1 MEKKL
6 FVVMMAIVAMFTTSC
21 QLGGDYEENVDETS
35 VVAFNLSTPEI
46 STRAYGDGTNATVL
60 QYAVY
65 DAYGIELT
73 DLTKTDGTID
83 NLSATV
89 NLQLTTGNTYS
100 IIFWAAAPNAPY
112 EVNFAN
118 KEMTVDYNNDNVVS
132 NSENLDAFYAYH
144 TFEVTGVQGQTESV
158 SLMRPFAQLNIGT
171 SDYAISQKAGYVPT
185 KSSVT
190 VKQVYS
196 TLNLEDG
203 EVSNPIDAVFK
214 MNTIDRNEVFPVAGN
229 EYLAMNYLLVPADN
243 NLVDIEFAHT
253 NGSKEKTYTVAAVPV
268 QRNYRSNIYGDIL
281 TSNVNVNVDIR
292 PDVKSFVTN
301 STELAAAITSSGTVV
316 LQDDITPETTI
327 DIKAGVEVYL
337 DLNGKNIIID
347 PEVLAPNGNGSHYAF
362 IVREGG
368 SLVIDGDG
376 TVETTTPAPIFFYP
390 AGDLVIENGTF
401 IRNIPEGY
409 TGDVGSMFV
418 GTKPNGGW
426 HSTGVTINGGYFD
439 CGYYPTSL
447 ADVNI
452 EKLITGEETLVET
465 ESDIAK
471 RGQSGDPNVIRTAI
485 KNLISKAFNKSN
497 NYLKVYGGTFVGAN
511 PAWGDEGCMLPTT
524 PNYLRPWS
532 YYQGAFL
539 DGQAFNEN
547 GIVLPEGYTVTKGTH
562 EDGRPTYT
570 VTYSN

>member
-1 MEKKL
+1 MKKKL

-46 STRAYGDGTNATVL
+46 STRVYGDGKNATVL

-65 DAYGIELT
+65 DAYGKELT
-73 DLTKTDGTID
+73 DLTKTDGTI
-83 NLSATV
+83 NISTTV

-118 KEMTVDYNNDNVVS
+118 KEMTVDYNNVVS
-132 NSENLDAFYAYH
+132 NSETLDAFYAYH
-144 TFEVTGVQGQTESV
+144 TFEVTGVQEQTESV

-196 TLNLEDG
+196 VLNLVDG
-203 EVSNPIDAVFK
+203 EVYGETEAVYA
-214 MNTIDRNEVFPVAGN
+214 MNDIPTGEKFPVAGN

-243 NLVDIEFAHT
+243 NLVEIEFTHT

-301 STELAAAITSSGTVV
+301 SEELAAAITSSGTVV

-327 DIKAGVEVYL
+327 DIKAGVDVYL
-337 DLNGKNIIID
+337 DLNGKTITID
-347 PEVLAPNGNGSHYAF
+347 DTLAPNSNGSQYAF

-376 TVETTTPAPIFFYP
+376 TVETTTPAPILFYP
-390 AGDLVIENGTF
+390 AGDVVIENGTF

-409 TGDVGSMFV
+409 TGGVGSMFV
-418 GTKPNGGW
+418 GTKPAGGW
-426 HSTGVTINGGYFD
+426 ESAGVTIKGGYFD
-439 CGYYPTSL
+439 SGYYDANAADIEDIL
-447 ADVNI
+447 AGN
-452 EKLITGEETLVET
+452 KALEETED
-465 ESDIAK
+465 DIKK
-471 RGQSGDPNVIRTAI
+471 RGVAGD
-485 KNLISKAFNKSN
+485 KNKTRVALKNNTQVMFNRSN
-497 NYLKVYGGTFVGAN
+497 NYFRIYGGTFVGAN

-524 PNYLRPWS
+524 PQYLRPWS
-532 YYQGAFL
+532 YYQGALL
-539 DGQAFNEN
+539 DGQTFHED
-547 GIVLPEGYTVTKGTH
+547 GIVLPDGYVITKGTAV
-562 EDGRPTYT
+562 DGRPTYT
-570 VTYSN
+570 VNYSN

>member
-1 MEKKL
+1 MKNKFL
-6 FVVMMAIVAMFTTSC
+6 VAMIATVALSATSC
-21 QLGGDYEENVDETS
+21 QEKMDIGANANETS

-46 STRAYGDGTNATVL
+46 STRAYGDGTTATVL

-65 DAYGIELT
+65 DADGNELEG
-73 DLTKTDGTID
+73 LTERDGNINMST
-83 NLSATV
+83 TV
-89 NLQLTTGNTYS
+89 NLQLSTGDTYS
-100 IIFWAAAPNAPY
+100 IIFWAAAQGAPY
-112 EVNFAN
+112 EVDFEH
-118 KEMTVDYNNDNVVS
+118 KTMTVDYDEVVC

-144 TFEVTGVQGQTESV
+144 TFEVTGVQEQTESV
-158 SLMRPFAQLNIGT
+158 SLMRPFAQLNIGV
-171 SDYAISQKAGYVPT
+171 SDYEDSVNAGYEPT
-185 KSSVT
+185 QSSVT
-190 VKQVYS
+190 VNQVYS
-196 TLNLEDG
+196 VLNLVDGTVDG
-203 EVSNPIDAVFK
+203 ETEAVYA
-214 MNTIDRNEVFPVAGN
+214 MNDIPMGEKFPVAGN
-229 EYLAMNYLLVPADN
+229 EYLAMNYLLVPADK
-243 NLVDIEFAHT
+243 NLVDIEFTHT
-253 NGSKEKTYTVAAVPV
+253 NGSKEKTYTVASVPV

-301 STELAAAITSSGTVV
+301 SEELVAAITSSGTVV

-327 DIKAGVEVYL
+327 DIKAGVDVYL

-376 TVETTTPAPIFFYP
+376 TVETTTPAPILFYP
-390 AGDLVIENGTF
+390 AGDVVIENGTF

-418 GTKPNGGW
+418 GTKPTGGW

-485 KNLISKAFNKSN
+485 KNLISVAFNKSN
-497 NYLKVYGGTFVGAN
+497 NYFKVYGGTFVGAN

-524 PNYLRPWS
+524 PQYLRPWS
-532 YYQGAFL
+532 YYQGALL
-539 DGQAFNEN
+539 DGQTFHED
-547 GIVLPEGYTVTKGTH
+547 GIVLPSGYTITKGIA

-570 VTYSN
+570 VTYNE

>member
-1 MEKKL
+1 MDIG
-6 FVVMMAIVAMFTTSC
+6 ANA
-21 QLGGDYEENVDETS
+21 DETS
-35 VVAFNLSTPEI
+35 VVAFNLSMPEI
-46 STRAYGDGTNATVL
+46 STRAYGDGTTATVL

-65 DAYGIELT
+65 DADGNELEG
-73 DLTKTDGTID
+73 LTERDGNINMST
-83 NLSATV
+83 TV
-89 NLQLTTGNTYS
+89 NLQLPTDDTYS
-100 IIFWAAAPNAPY
+100 IIFWAAAQGAPY
-112 EVNFAN
+112 EVDFEH
-118 KEMTVDYNNDNVVS
+118 KTMTVDYDEVVC

-144 TFEVTGVQGQTESV
+144 TFEVTGVQEQTESV

-196 TLNLEDG
+196 TLDLEYG
-203 EVSNPIDAVFK
+203 TVSNPIDAVFK
-214 MNTIDRNEVFPVAGN
+214 MKAIDRNEVFPVAGN
-229 EYLAMNYLLVPADN
+229 EYLAMNYLLVPADKS
-243 NLVDIEFAHT
+243 LVNIEFTHT
-253 NGSKEKTYTVAAVPV
+253 NGSNEKTYTVEHVPV

-281 TSNVNVNVDIR
+281 TSNVNVNVEIK

-301 STELAAAITSSGTVV
+301 STELAAAVKQSGTVV

-327 DIKAGVEVYL
+327 DVKAGVDVYL
-337 DLNGKNIIID
+337 DLNGQSIIID
-347 PEVLAPNGNGSHYAF
+347 PEVLTPNSNGSHYAF

-426 HSTGVTINGGYFD
+426 ESTGVTIKGGYFD
-439 CGYYPTSL
+439 SGYYDANAADIEDIL
-447 ADVNI
+447 AGNKV
-452 EKLITGEETLVET
+452 LEETED
-465 ESDIAK
+465 DIKK
-471 RGQSGDPNVIRTAI
+471 RGVAGD
-485 KNLISKAFNKSN
+485 KNKTRVALKNNTMAMFNRSN
-497 NYLKVYGGTFVGAN
+497 NYFKIYGGTFVGAN

-524 PNYLRPWS
+524 PQYLRPWS
-532 YYQGAFL
+532 YYQGALL
-539 DGQAFNEN
+539 DGQTFHED
-547 GIVLPEGYTVTKGTH
+547 GIVLPDGYVITKGIAV
-562 EDGRPTYT
+562 DGRPTYT
-570 VTYSN
+570 VIYSN

>member
-1 MEKKL
+1 MKNKFL
-6 FVVMMAIVAMFTTSC
+6 VAMIATVALSATSC
-21 QLGGDYEENVDETS
+21 QEKMDIGANADETS

-46 STRAYGDGTNATVL
+46 STRAYGDGTTATVL

-65 DAYGIELT
+65 DADGNELEG
-73 DLTKTDGTID
+73 LTERDGNINMST
-83 NLSATV
+83 TV
-89 NLQLTTGNTYS
+89 NLQLSTGDTYS
-100 IIFWAAAPNAPY
+100 IIFWAAAQGAPY
-112 EVNFAN
+112 EVDFEH
-118 KEMTVDYNNDNVVS
+118 KTMTVDYDEVVC
-132 NSENLDAFYAYH
+132 NSENLDAFYAHH
-144 TFEVTGVQGQTESV
+144 TFEVTGVQEQTESV
-158 SLMRPFAQLNIGT
+158 SLMRPFAQLNIGV
-171 SDYAISQKAGYVPT
+171 SDYEDSVNAGYEPT
-185 KSSVT
+185 QSSVT

-196 TLNLEDG
+196 VLNLVDGTVDG
-203 EVSNPIDAVFK
+203 ETEAVYA
-214 MNTIDRNEVFPVAGN
+214 MNDIPMGEKFPVAGN
-229 EYLAMNYLLVPADN
+229 EYLAMNYLLVPADK
-243 NLVDIEFAHT
+243 NLVDIEFTHT

-292 PDVKSFVTN
+292 PDIKSFVTN
-301 STELAAAITSSGTVV
+301 SEELAAAITSSGTVV
-316 LQDDITPETTI
+316 LQDDITPEKTI
-327 DIKAGVEVYL
+327 DIKAGVDVYL
-337 DLNGKNIIID
+337 DLNGQSIIID
-347 PEVLAPNGNGSHYAF
+347 PEVLTPNGNGSHYAF

-376 TVETTTPAPIFFYP
+376 IVEATTPAPYFFYP

-418 GTKPNGGW
+418 GTKPDGGW

-465 ESDIAK
+465 ESDKAK
-471 RGQSGDPNVIRTAI
+471 RGQPGDSNVIRTAI

-497 NYLKVYGGTFVGAN
+497 NYFKVYGGTFVGAN
-511 PAWGDEGCMLPTT
+511 PAWGDEGCMLPTK
-524 PNYLRPWS
+524 PQYLRPWS
-532 YYQGAFL
+532 YYQGVFL
-539 DGQAFNEN
+539 DGQEFNEN

>member
-1 MEKKL
+1 MKKKL

-46 STRAYGDGTNATVL
+46 STRVYGDGTNATVL

-65 DAYGIELT
+65 DAYGKELT
-73 DLTKTDGTID
+73 DLTKTDGTI
-83 NLSATV
+83 NISTTV

-118 KEMTVDYNNDNVVS
+118 KEMTVDYNNVVS

-229 EYLAMNYLLVPADN
+229 EYLAMNYLLVPADKS
-243 NLVDIEFAHT
+243 LVNIEFTHT
-253 NGSKEKTYTVAAVPV
+253 NGSNEKTYTVEYVPV

-281 TSNVNVNVDIR
+281 TSNVNVNVEIR

-301 STELAAAITSSGTVV
+301 STELAAAVKQSGTVV

-327 DIKAGVEVYL
+327 DIKAGVDVYL

-347 PEVLAPNGNGSHYAF
+347 PEVLAPNSNGSHYAF

-376 TVETTTPAPIFFYP
+376 TVETTTPAPILFYP
-390 AGDLVIENGTF
+390 AGDVVIENGTF

-409 TGDVGSMFV
+409 TGGVGSMFV
-418 GTKPNGGW
+418 GTKPTGGW
-426 HSTGVTINGGYFD
+426 ESTGVTIKGGYFD
-439 CGYYPTSL
+439 SGYYDTDAADIEDIL
-447 ADVNI
+447 AGNKV
-452 EKLITGEETLVET
+452 LEETED
-465 ESDIAK
+465 DIKK
-471 RGQSGDPNVIRTAI
+471 RGVAGD
-485 KNLISKAFNKSN
+485 KNKTRVALKNNTSKMFNRSN
-497 NYLKVYGGTFVGAN
+497 NYFKIYGGTFVGAN

-524 PNYLRPWS
+524 PQYLRPWS
-532 YYQGAFL
+532 YYQGALL
-539 DGQAFNEN
+539 DGQTFHED
-547 GIVLPEGYTVTKGTH
+547 GIVLPDGYVITKGTAV
-562 EDGRPTYT
+562 DGRPTYT
-570 VTYSN
+570 VIYSN

>member
-1 MEKKL
+1 
-6 FVVMMAIVAMFTTSC
+6 MMAIIAMFATSC
-21 QLGGDYEENVDETS
+21 QEDVDFVANTDETS

-46 STRAYGDGTNATVL
+46 STRVYGDGKNATVL

-65 DAYGIELT
+65 DAYGKELT
-73 DLTKTDGTID
+73 DLTKTDGTI
-83 NLSATV
+83 NISTTV

-118 KEMTVDYNNDNVVS
+118 KEMTVDYNNVVS
-132 NSENLDAFYAYH
+132 NSETLDAFYAYH
-144 TFEVTGVQGQTESV
+144 TFEVTGVQEQTESV

-196 TLNLEDG
+196 VLNLVDG
-203 EVSNPIDAVFK
+203 TVYGETEAVYA
-214 MNTIDRNEVFPVAGN
+214 MNDIPTGEKFPVAGN

-243 NLVDIEFAHT
+243 NLVEIEFTHT

-301 STELAAAITSSGTVV
+301 SEELAAAITSSGTVV

-327 DIKAGVEVYL
+327 DIKAGVDVYL
-337 DLNGKNIIID
+337 DLNGKTITID
-347 PEVLAPNGNGSHYAF
+347 DTLAPNSNGSQYAF

-376 TVETTTPAPIFFYP
+376 TVETTTPAPILFYP
-390 AGDLVIENGTF
+390 AGDVVIENGTF

-409 TGDVGSMFV
+409 TGGVGSMFV
-418 GTKPNGGW
+418 GTKPTGGW
-426 HSTGVTINGGYFD
+426 ESAGVTIKGGYFD
-439 CGYYPTSL
+439 SGYYDANAADIEDIL
-447 ADVNI
+447 ADN
-452 EKLITGEETLVET
+452 KALEETED
-465 ESDIAK
+465 DIKK
-471 RGQSGDPNVIRTAI
+471 RGVAGD
-485 KNLISKAFNKSN
+485 KNKTRVALKNNTQVMFNRSN
-497 NYLKVYGGTFVGAN
+497 NYFRIYGGTFVGAN

-524 PNYLRPWS
+524 PQYLRPWS
-532 YYQGAFL
+532 YYQGALL
-539 DGQAFNEN
+539 DGQTFHED
-547 GIVLPEGYTVTKGTH
+547 GIVLPDGYVITKGTAV
-562 EDGRPTYT
+562 DGRPTYT
-570 VTYSN
+570 VIYSN